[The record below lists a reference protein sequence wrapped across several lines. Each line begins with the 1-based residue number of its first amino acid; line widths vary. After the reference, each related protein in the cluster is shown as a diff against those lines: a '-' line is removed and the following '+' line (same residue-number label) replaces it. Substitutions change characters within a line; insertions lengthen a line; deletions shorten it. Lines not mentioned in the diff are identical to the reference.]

1 MKLDYMIEL
10 EGGFRIH
17 GSEELRSYYDAAMT
31 EQYQSFEVE
40 WPEGDSTTVYVKSGD
55 AE

>member
-17 GSEELRSYYDAAMT
+17 GSEELRSGGW
-31 EQYQSFEVE
+31 SLCRR
-40 WPEGDSTTVYVKSGD
+40 
-55 AE
+55 